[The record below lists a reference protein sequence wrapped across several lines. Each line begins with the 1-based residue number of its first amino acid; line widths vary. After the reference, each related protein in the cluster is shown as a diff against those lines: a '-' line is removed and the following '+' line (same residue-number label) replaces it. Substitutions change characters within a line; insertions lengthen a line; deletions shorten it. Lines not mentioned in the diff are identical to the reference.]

1 MWPGMP
7 GKKGTRMRNGEISV
21 DIASEPL
28 LWKDKKRILGLAI
41 SFTRYELTESRLLVK
56 TGLLNIREEELRLF
70 RVRDLSTQESL
81 LDRLFGVGSIVLHT
95 SDATSPTLKIQHV
108 KNSMKVK
115 ELISAQV
122 EEARLKNRVRSMEV
136 SDNACEDEL
145 CDDGHE

>member
-1 MWPGMP
+1 
-7 GKKGTRMRNGEISV
+7 MRNGEIAV
-21 DIASEPL
+21 EIVSEPL
-28 LWKDKKRILGLAI
+28 LWKDRKRIFGMAI

-56 TGLLNIREEELRLF
+56 SGLLNVREEELRLF

-122 EEARLKNRVRSMEV
+122 EEARMKNRVSSMEV
-136 SDNACEDEL
+136 SDNVCEDEF
-145 CDDGHE
+145 CDGGHE

>member
-1 MWPGMP
+1 MP
-7 GKKGTRMRNGEISV
+7 ALARKEGKKMRNGEIAV
-21 DIASEPL
+21 DIATEPL
-28 LWKDKKRILGLAI
+28 LWKDKKRIFGMAI

-56 TGLLNIREEELRLF
+56 TGLFNIREEELRLF

-108 KNSMKVK
+108 KNSMRVK
-115 ELISAQV
+115 ELLSAQV
-122 EEARLKNRVRSMEV
+122 EEARMKNRVRSMEV
-136 SDNACEDEL
+136 NDNACEDEL

>member
-1 MWPGMP
+1 MP
-7 GKKGTRMRNGEISV
+7 ALARKEGKKMRNGEIAV
-21 DIASEPL
+21 DIATEPL
-28 LWKDKKRILGLAI
+28 LWKDKKRIFGMAI

-108 KNSMKVK
+108 KNSMRVK
-115 ELISAQV
+115 ELLSAQV
-122 EEARLKNRVRSMEV
+122 EEARMKNRVRSMEV
-136 SDNACEDEL
+136 NNNACEDEL

>member
-1 MWPGMP
+1 MP
-7 GKKGTRMRNGEISV
+7 ALTLKEGKKMRNGEIAV
-21 DIASEPL
+21 DIATEPL
-28 LWKDKKRILGLAI
+28 LWKDKKRIFGMAI

-108 KNSMKVK
+108 KNSMRVK
-115 ELISAQV
+115 ELLSAQV
-122 EEARLKNRVRSMEV
+122 EEARMKNRVRSMEV
-136 SDNACEDEL
+136 NDNACEDEL

>member
-1 MWPGMP
+1 MAPEKP
-7 GKKGTRMRNGEISV
+7 GKKGTRMRNGEIAV

-70 RVRDLSTQESL
+70 RVRDLSTHESL

-95 SDATSPTLKIQHV
+95 SDATSPTLKIEHV

-115 ELISAQV
+115 ELLSAQV
-122 EEARLKNRVRSMEV
+122 EEARMKNRVRSMEV
-136 SDNACEDEL
+136 SDNACDDEL
-145 CDDGHE
+145 CDDDHE

>member
-1 MWPGMP
+1 MARKE
-7 GKKGTRMRNGEISV
+7 GKKMRNGEIAV
-21 DIASEPL
+21 DIATEPL
-28 LWKDKKRILGLAI
+28 LWKDKKRIFGMAI

-95 SDATSPTLKIQHV
+95 SDATSPMLKIQHV
-108 KNSMKVK
+108 KNSMRVK
-115 ELISAQV
+115 ELLSAQV
-122 EEARLKNRVRSMEV
+122 EEARMKNRVRSMEV
-136 SDNACEDEL
+136 NDNACEDEL

>member
-1 MWPGMP
+1 MP
-7 GKKGTRMRNGEISV
+7 ALTRKEGKKMRNGEIAV
-21 DIASEPL
+21 DIATEPL
-28 LWKDKKRILGLAI
+28 LWKDKKRIFGMAI

-108 KNSMKVK
+108 KNSMRVK
-115 ELISAQV
+115 ELLSAQV
-122 EEARLKNRVRSMEV
+122 EEARMKNRVRSMEV
-136 SDNACEDEL
+136 NDNACEDEL